1 MNTDLEKLELYQRLE
16 HVQSLEDL
24 DAIKIELN
32 DIYGKLPKTVETL
45 VQKREFDLIMNDEKI
60 DEMKEEK
67 NLVQIILTQ
76 TFSDHLDGEKLFS
89 MISEYRKKVSLTYT
103 MKKIVIK
110 FLKDENWLAR
120 ANEILPKIKEL

>member
-1 MNTDLEKLELYQRLE
+1 
-16 HVQSLEDL
+16 
-24 DAIKIELN
+24 
-32 DIYGKLPKTVETL
+32 
-45 VQKREFDLIMNDEKI
+45 MNDEKI

-67 NLVQIILTQ
+67 NLVQIVLTQ
-76 TFSDHLDGEKLFS
+76 SFSDQLDGEKLFN